1 MDAAVRRG
9 AHMTASASAGS
20 GAPVAER
27 VRAVLV
33 ALIALL
39 GLAGLTLVTA
49 PAAHADTTGRQI
61 TRYHADVTVGPDGV
75 AKVQLDFDF
84 DFGDQPGHGPY
95 LTLPTRVSIDG
106 NNTQD
111 RLYLISA
118 ISASSSTGAP
128 AQVNRTDQSNAIQL
142 NIGDPNRG
150 DISGV
155 QSYVVSYTVDGW
167 INPDSRTHAGDQL
180 YWNVI
185 GPGWTIPLA
194 DLSVTVTGPTA
205 VAQVACFAGPLGS
218 TTACDGATS
227 SGVSGTFTQGA
238 VPVGDELT
246 VVTGW
251 PAGTFP
257 GVDIILGAKPNPL
270 DPVTPTP
277 LTGGLALLIVGAGSA
292 LAVSRV
298 RRTGRDRAYLG
309 LTPGLVPAA
318 GQQTTTGFRDKRAP
332 IAVQFTPPKDVRAG
346 QLGTLLDEVADPRDV
361 TATII
366 DLAVRGFLQIREV
379 PRLDPRR
386 KATDWELVALDGDR
400 SALVGFEV
408 KLLDELFA
416 ARPTVK
422 LSELRTTFAAS
433 MAQVQTRL
441 YEDVTA
447 NGWFWRNPRT
457 VRMQWIAAG
466 AVLVGLGVTGGLLA
480 IGTGV
485 RGLCLV
491 GAAVVVVG
499 LLVLVLAKTAPAR
512 TAAGTALLAEAVGFQ
527 RYLQTAE
534 ANQIRFEEGED
545 LFSRYLPYAIVFGVA
560 ERWAK
565 IFGELAAQGRAV
577 PEPGWYAGSSFRA
590 GAFWGSY
597 AVFGSSLES
606 FTTVATQSL
615 SAPTPGSSGGSG
627 FSGGGFS
634 GGGVGG
640 GGGGGGW

>member
-1 MDAAVRRG
+1 MDAAVRCG
-9 AHMTASASAGS
+9 ARSTTSITASRSAPL
-20 GAPVAER
+20 AR
-27 VRAVLV
+27 RLV
-33 ALIALL
+33 ALLAALVAVV
-39 GLAGLTLVTA
+39 GLAGLALAMA
-49 PAAHADTTGRQI
+49 PAAQADTTGRHI
-61 TRYHADVTVGPDGV
+61 TRYRADVAVGADGV
-75 AKVQLDFDF
+75 AKVRLDFDF

-95 LTLPTRVSIDG
+95 LTLPTRQSIDG
-106 NNTQD
+106 NTTQD

-142 NIGDPNRG
+142 NIGDPSRG

-155 QSYVVSYTVDGW
+155 QSYTVSYTVDGW

-227 SGVSGTFTQGA
+227 SGVSGTFTHGA

-246 VVTGW
+246 VITGW

-277 LTGGLALLIVGAGSA
+277 LTGGLAVLVAGLGSA
-292 LAVSRV
+292 MAVSRV

-309 LTPGLVPAA
+309 LTPGLMPAA
-318 GQQTTTGFRDKRAP
+318 GQPGTTGYRSKRAP
-332 IAVQFTPPKDVRAG
+332 VAVQFTPPAGVRAG
-346 QLGTLLDEVADPRDV
+346 ELGTLLDEVAHPRDV

-366 DLAVRGFLQIREV
+366 DLAVRGFLQVREV
-379 PRLDPRR
+379 SQPDPRH
-386 KATDWELVALDGDR
+386 KVSDWELVSLAGDH
-400 SALVGFEV
+400 STLGGFET

-447 NGWFWRNPRT
+447 KGWFSRNPRT

-466 AVLVGLGVTGGLLA
+466 AVLVGLGVAGGLLA

-485 RGLCLV
+485 RGLSLV

-499 LLVLVLAKTAPAR
+499 LLVLLLAKAAPAR
-512 TAAGTALLAEAVGFQ
+512 TAAGTAVLAEAVGFR
-527 RYLQTAE
+527 RYLETAE

-606 FTTVATQSL
+606 FTSIATQSL

-640 GGGGGGW
+640 GGGGGW